1 MFSEKDISDYYQHTR
16 VHYDRFWKLNEAKS
30 INYGLW
36 EKDTKNLTE
45 AFKNINDKIIELAGI
60 DSTQYILDA
69 GCGIGG
75 TSTYISAKTNCK
87 AVGITLNKQQ
97 QLDAE
102 KNALIRQ
109 VGDKCTYFVMNYCK
123 TTFPDETFDTVFA
136 LESSCHATEKKD
148 FLAESFRILKPG
160 GTLVVMDYFK
170 AENLSEKQQHFL
182 SIWLFGWAI
191 KDIDTIATFVQK
203 AKDIGFAEVNT
214 TQRSDQI
221 RKSSWLI
228 YFYSILGTIPTKLYG
243 LFHKNATHFGKTHTK
258 AGIVQYK
265 ALKQQLWNYYSVV
278 AKK

>member
-1 MFSEKDISDYYQHTR
+1 M
-16 VHYDRFWKLNEAKS
+16 A
-30 INYGLW
+30 
-36 EKDTKNLTE
+36 
-45 AFKNINDKIIELAGI
+45 IIRRRLAASYLACGSALPAPSSPPAARGCRLRWP
-60 DSTQYILDA
+60 DDCDA
-69 GCGIGG
+69 
-75 TSTYISAKTNCK
+75 
-87 AVGITLNKQQ
+87 
-97 QLDAE
+97 
-102 KNALIRQ
+102 
-109 VGDKCTYFVMNYCK
+109 
-123 TTFPDETFDTVFA
+123 TTG
-136 LESSCHATEKKD
+136 SCERTA
-148 FLAESFRILKPG
+148 
-160 GTLVVMDYFK
+160 
-170 AENLSEKQQHFL
+170 NLSEKQQHFL